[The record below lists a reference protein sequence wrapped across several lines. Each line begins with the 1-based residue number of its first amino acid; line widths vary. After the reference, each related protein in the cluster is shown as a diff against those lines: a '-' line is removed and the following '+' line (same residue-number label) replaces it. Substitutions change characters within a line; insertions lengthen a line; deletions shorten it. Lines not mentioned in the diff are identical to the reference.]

1 MLQKIEGRQRM
12 RWLDGITESMDMNL
26 SKFWDSEGQGSLACC
41 SPRGNKELDTTE
53 QAITISLLDK
63 TQINRSI
70 ISQHKIKWSEK

>member
-26 SKFWDSEGQGSLACC
+26 SKLWDSEGQGSLACC
-41 SPRGNKELDTTE
+41 SPWGNKELDTTE